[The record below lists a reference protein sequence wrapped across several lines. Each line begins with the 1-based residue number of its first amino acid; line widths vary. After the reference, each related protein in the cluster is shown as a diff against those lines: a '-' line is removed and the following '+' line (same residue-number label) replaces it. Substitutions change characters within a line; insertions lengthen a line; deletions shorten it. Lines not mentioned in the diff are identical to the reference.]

1 MPEEVCGAED
11 CREELEVAA
20 RVRENKTVMTGM
32 AACKGEHHRCM
43 QAYEKKAQ
51 FPLVDG
57 DSKRCMSP
65 HHCMHWSEFL
75 GE

>member
-20 RVRENKTVMTGM
+20 RVREKKAVMTGM
-32 AACKGEHHRCM
+32 AACNGEHHRCM
-43 QAYEKKAQ
+43 QAYEKKAS

-57 DSKRCMSP
+57 YSK
-65 HHCMHWSEFL
+65 
-75 GE
+75 

>member
-20 RVRENKTVMTGM
+20 RVREKKTVMTGM

-65 HHCMHWSEFL
+65 HYCMHWSEFL

>member
-20 RVRENKTVMTGM
+20 RVREKKAVMTGM

-43 QAYEKKAQ
+43 RAYEKKAS

-57 DSKRCMSP
+57 DSK
-65 HHCMHWSEFL
+65 
-75 GE
+75 